1 MSKYAD
7 NEAHDED
14 SDDAGSENEDGELA
28 GAEEED
34 MDDDAQIDARIC
46 NLLPKKHEM
55 VLRRL
60 GQG

>member
-1 MSKYAD
+1 
-7 NEAHDED
+7 
-14 SDDAGSENEDGELA
+14 
-28 GAEEED
+28 

-60 GQG
+60 GQGGNGNTSFCKANAQDCKWVLDIIAKDDERLGK